1 MQEIGRSEGW
11 ASRHGLR
18 AAISSSIRTT
28 VFGTKPALVILALAL
43 LFSAYALADGG
54 AEIYKAKCSACHGA
68 SGAGDTMLGR
78 NMTLRALGSDEVQRQ
93 SDEELASITSRGK
106 NKMPAYDRKLS
117 KDQIAAVVKFIRSLK
132 K

>member
-1 MQEIGRSEGW
+1 M
-11 ASRHGLR
+11 
-18 AAISSSIRTT
+18 
-28 VFGTKPALVILALAL
+28 FGTKPALVILALAL